1 MKAIQI
7 FKILLFN
14 CLLGHI
20 CFGQKPLPQ
29 PTQTAVLVV
38 GTETGNLEE
47 WGKDRM
53 NEIANYLISKNITV
67 YKFYSPNCRW
77 EDIKPKL
84 TACNIFVY
92 FGHGCANCG
101 LNGGY
106 GGICIT
112 PTVTALQFSNE
123 VQFKN
128 KPLIILYNSCGAAG
142 RAAGDKENTPFKEI
156 CKRTLDT
163 ALPYFLS
170 GAGAYYASS
179 WSSEWEVLFENLFNG
194 NTLSET
200 FTEVASWSNKTVKQP
215 ITNFS
220 PRMNGLNMAIKGISG
235 NGITEYSTAY
245 IADPNFRLIIG
256 N

>member
-1 MKAIQI
+1 MKAFNI
-7 FKILLFN
+7 FRILVLN
-14 CLLGHI
+14 CILIPIH
-20 CFGQKPLPQ
+20 FGQKPIQQ
-29 PTQTAVLVV
+29 PTKTAVLVV
-38 GTETGNLEE
+38 GSETGNLEE

-67 YKFYSPNCRW
+67 YKFYAPNCRW
-77 EDIKPKL
+77 DDIKPKL
-84 TACNIFVY
+84 TTCHIFVY

-106 GGICIT
+106 GGICVKPTIT
-112 PTVTALQFSNE
+112 AHQFSTE

-128 KPLIILYNSCGAAG
+128 KPLIILHNSCGAAG
-142 RAAGDKENTPFKEI
+142 IAAGDKENTPFKEI
-156 CKRTLDT
+156 SKRTMDT

-170 GAGAYYASS
+170 GAGAYYASL
-179 WSSEWEVLFENLFNG
+179 WSSEWEVLFENLFTG
-194 NTLSET
+194 NTINET

-220 PRMNGLNMAIKGISG
+220 PCMNGLTMAIKGLSG

-245 IADPNFRLIIG
+245 IADPNFRLFVG